1 MAHEWA
7 KGLLC
12 LVLLL
17 GLVFAVLR
25 IPEWGQETPP
35 RESYGGLAT
44 GLFGP
49 WVFAFELLSV
59 LLLAALIGALYLSQ
73 KIPRG
78 EEETR

>member
-12 LVLLL
+12 LVLLG
-17 GLVFAVLR
+17 GLVFAVIR
-25 IPEWGQETPP
+25 IPEWQGETAK
-35 RESYGGLAT
+35 RETYEGLAN

-49 WVFAFELLSV
+49 WLFAFELLSV

-78 EEETR
+78 EEENR